1 MSRQRRRMEGVF
13 IFGQMP
19 TILNNSFALECPGM
33 EHPLNHRPSAAS
45 RDGTCR
51 F

>member
-13 IFGQMP
+13 IFGQVP
-19 TILNNSFALECPGM
+19 TILNNEFALECPGM
-33 EHPLNHRPSAAS
+33 EHPLNHRPSAATC
-45 RDGTCR
+45 DGARR